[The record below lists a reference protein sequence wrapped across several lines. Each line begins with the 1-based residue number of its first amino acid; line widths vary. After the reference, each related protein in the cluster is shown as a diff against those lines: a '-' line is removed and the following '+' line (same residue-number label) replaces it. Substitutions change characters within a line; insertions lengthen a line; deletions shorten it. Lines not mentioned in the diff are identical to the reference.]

1 MRGKRKNKTQRST
14 AREMEGETS
23 ADVRSEQREENVNVQ
38 VQQRGASMAA
48 SAPTATFNIQPPEPF
63 DFNKPLEWTKWIRRF
78 ERFRQASNLTTNS
91 EENQVNTLIYCMGDE
106 ADDVLRG
113 LKLSDADMQKYD
125 KVKDGFRD
133 FFIVRKNIVFER
145 ACFNMRKQEPNETV
159 EAFVTALHV
168 LAEHCKYGDL
178 HDELIRDRIVVGL
191 ANTRLSERLQM
202 EENLT
207 LQKAI
212 DMARQS
218 EEVKK
223 QQSALRSDASSVM
236 QMEGSSI
243 DRLINKGQKYT
254 YPKSSGGARSRQHTP
269 GRDNGMQQQQHGAQ
283 CYKCGGPSHPRAEC
297 PANDAKCRGCG
308 KIGHYQRVCK
318 SKTVVGCIEEEEEKS
333 FFLGSVSCKNNMWAA
348 DVQIKGKVLKFKL
361 DTGADVTAIS
371 DSDLRDLFQGAK
383 MPVLHKPE
391 KPLLGPGRIQLQVA
405 GYAKMQLAY
414 KGKQT
419 EEKVYVVKNLSTPL
433 LGLPAI
439 TALGL
444 LIRVDSVTMDSLKA
458 TYPKLYKGLGDIQQ
472 PYHIE
477 LKPDAVPFSLKTP
490 RRIPLPLIGK
500 VKEELQRMEEMGV
513 IRRVEEPTEWCAGMV
528 VVPKKNSQRLRV
540 CVDFTGLNQYVCREK
555 YVLPSVDQSLGMLAG
570 ARVFS
575 KLDANMGFWQIPLA
589 EGSAKYTTFITPFGR
604 YQFQRLPFGINSA
617 PEHFQRVM
625 ADVIDGLDGVVCH
638 IDDLLVW
645 GKDQEQHDAR
655 LHALL
660 KKLEQTGV
668 TLNADKCELSRSEV
682 AFLGHVITTS
692 GISPDPEK
700 TEAIRDMKEPTNV
713 SELRSFLGMVNQ
725 VGKFIPQ
732 LSEKDKALR
741 DLLSKKNCWLWGVDQ
756 AAAFR
761 VLKEAL
767 ISPPVLAMYDTGR
780 DTKVSADA
788 SSYGLGGV
796 LLQKWDSEWRPVA
809 YASRS
814 LSPTEQRYAQVEKEA
829 LGLTWACERF
839 RDFLLG
845 KHFCLETDHKPLLSL
860 LGTQA
865 LDLLPPRI
873 QRFRMRLMRYSY
885 DIVHVPGKALWTAD
899 TLSRAPVQ
907 KQMTANDT
915 ELMEST
921 NIYVDCIVNNLP
933 ASPTFMDTLKAQLEA
948 DSVCSRVM
956 KMCADGWPDHAKQ
969 EPLLKDF
976 WPEQATLTVE
986 EGLLL
991 KDTRLVIP
999 AAMRNDVLN
1008 RLHEGHQ
1015 GVVKCK
1021 ARARE
1026 TVWWPG
1032 LGQHITEMVLKCRT
1046 CLPERR
1052 NHSEP
1057 LMPSECPE
1065 RPWQKLGADLFEL
1078 GGKTYLLIVDYLSR
1092 YVEIALLTHTKCNDV
1107 INHLKSMFARHG
1119 IPEVLMSDNGPQFSG
1134 QAFASFATAYGFQH
1148 LTSSPKFPQSNGEA
1162 ERAVQTVKGL
1172 LKKATDPYMA
1182 LLAYRATPLQNGYS
1196 PAQLLMGRRLR
1207 TTVPTH
1213 PSELQPALPD
1223 RSTLFQKEREKRTS
1237 DAANFNRR
1245 HRAKPLSSLS
1255 PGQEVWV
1262 TDTKTPGTVIQSHT
1276 SPRSYLVESPH
1287 GVVRRN
1293 RLHLIPLQ
1301 PPAQDE
1307 AGQQQQEPLPALEQ
1321 GDTPP
1326 ALGSP
1331 VPSPGVS
1338 TPRTRSGR
1346 AITQPTRL
1354 NL

>member
-1 MRGKRKNKTQRST
+1 MRGKKKNKTQQST

-113 LKLSDADMQKYD
+113 LKLSDADMKKYD

-391 KPLLGPGRIQLQVA
+391 KPLLGPGKIQLQVA

-458 TYPKLYKGLGDIQQ
+458 TYPKLYKGLGDIQR

-660 KKLEQTGV
+660 KKLEQAGV

>member
-1 MRGKRKNKTQRST
+1 MRGKKKNKTQQST

-113 LKLSDADMQKYD
+113 LKLSDADMKKYD

-391 KPLLGPGRIQLQVA
+391 KPLLGPGKIQLQVA

-458 TYPKLYKGLGDIQQ
+458 TYPKLYKGLGDIQR

-660 KKLEQTGV
+660 KKLEQAGV

-1338 TPRTRSGR
+1338 TPRTRLGR
-1346 AITQPTRL
+1346 AIIQPTRL

>member
-113 LKLSDADMQKYD
+113 LKLSDADMKKYD

-243 DRLINKGQKYT
+243 DRLINKGHKYT

-391 KPLLGPGRIQLQVA
+391 KPLLGPGKIQLQVA

-458 TYPKLYKGLGDIQQ
+458 TYPKLYKGLGDIQR

-660 KKLEQTGV
+660 KKLEQAGV